1 MIFFFNVWTHLFELS
16 RWLSGEK
23 SACQRRIQEFDLWVG
38 TIPLENEMATDSSIF
53 AWETPWTEELSG
65 YSPWGAK
72 NQTQFSNWTPP
83 QAFNQYPR
91 LQFGAS
97 NALTRDQTQVACIGN
112 VESYPGVLRFMGS
125 QRVGHDYDWA
135 TELNWTD
142 PLDQQGSPQNL
153 CIVTLELVNYTV
165 LFTLLLLSSLLCSR
179 VFASS

>member
-1 MIFFFNVWTHLFELS
+1 MQEMQVRSLGQKDPLQKEMTIHS
-16 RWLSGEK
+16 
-23 SACQRRIQEFDLWVG
+23 SA
-38 TIPLENEMATDSSIF
+38 F

-153 CIVTLELVNYTV
+153 CIVNTWIGKLHCFIYFIIAIIFT
-165 LFTLLLLSSLLCSR
+165 LFTCICI
-179 VFASS
+179 